1 MKSLTFLFVLLLSQ
15 MSFAGNGSTEGKQ
28 TRKVEAYYFHFTAR
42 CATCR
47 AVEEQTKRNIEILY
61 PRQVKDGTI
70 SFKALNLEEPDGK
83 TLGEKLKISGQTV
96 LIVSGNKK
104 INLTNEGFLLVQS
117 NPDKYK
123 NIIKQKID
131 NLLADNQ

>member
-1 MKSLTFLFVLLLSQ
+1 

-28 TRKVEAYYFHFTAR
+28 TRKVEAYYFHFTTR

-47 AVEEQTKRNIEILY
+47 AVEEQTKRDIEILY

-104 INLTNEGFLLVQS
+104 INLTNEGFLYVQS

>member
-1 MKSLTFLFVLLLSQ
+1 

-28 TRKVEAYYFHFTAR
+28 TRKVEAYYFHFTTR

-47 AVEEQTKRNIEILY
+47 AVEEQTKRDIEILY

-83 TLGEKLKISGQTV
+83 SLGEKLKISGQTV